1 MGLHNLANGIHEQIK
16 NYLQAYTGKPLR
28 LAHEEFLLSL
38 EFFSLALVFYWL
50 AVLVGY
56 IEKQEVMLK
65 QSPIHSTKMEPP
77 SFAIGRRVQES
88 KYQRE
93 KRLRKQRKPTGE
105 KASVRYAK
113 PSWFLLPHH
122 LANGFE
128 FWIAMLKGDT
138 FLTKRKSLLDDIEK
152 AKTPTSPI
160 QDKFRDEYLVKAQ
173 HVMSFLYQ
181 NQKLRWIFKKFF
193 TKLRLQRFPS
203 LNDVDPITLE
213 RITQPIQ
220 FPSFAQRKTYSFEA
234 NPFVKHLHNKLTH
247 NDGHIPDP
255 LFPKNPFTNEAF
267 SLSQL
272 MSLIDQAR
280 KYSHTSWAIES
291 FVSCRYDLTSFSTI
305 HSKPLRLNA
314 LRATMANVSSWDS
327 IDTLYDFIKI
337 QHAFHNAL
345 FHMNL
350 YKWAVNHAAKEKRI
364 ESWRKLCVKWY
375 EVDILI
381 DDADTKRDLF
391 HVIEAKTFLMC
402 SKPDELTS
410 LRQAKYRVTTD
421 GSRSSGHTETTG

>member
-56 IEKQEVMLK
+56 IEKQEAMLK

-77 SFAIGRRVQES
+77 SFAIGRRIQES
-88 KYQRE
+88 KHQRE
-93 KRLRKQRKPTGE
+93 KRLRKRRKPTGE

-234 NPFVKHLHNKLTH
+234 NPFVKYLHNKLTH

-280 KYSHTSWAIES
+280 KYSYTSWAIES
-291 FVSCRYDLTSFSTI
+291 FISCRYNLTSFSTI

-391 HVIEAKTFLMC
+391 RVIEAKTFLMC

-410 LRQAKYRVTTD
+410 LRQAKYSVTTD

>member
-88 KYQRE
+88 KHQRE
-93 KRLRKQRKPTGE
+93 KRLRKRRKPTGE

-160 QDKFRDEYLVKAQ
+160 QDKFRDEYLIKAQ

-213 RITQPIQ
+213 RITQPIK

-272 MSLIDQAR
+272 ISLIDQAR

>member
-1 MGLHNLANGIHEQIK
+1 MELPNLVNGIHAQIK
-16 NYLQAYTGKPLR
+16 NCLQVYTGKPLR

-50 AVLVGY
+50 AVLVGC
-56 IEKQEVMLK
+56 IEKQEDMLK
-65 QSPIHSTKMEPP
+65 QSPIHSTNMEPP

-88 KYQRE
+88 KYKRE
-93 KRLRKQRKPTGE
+93 ERLRKRRKPIGQTS
-105 KASVRYAK
+105 SVRYAK

-128 FWIAMLKGDT
+128 FWVAMLKGDT

-152 AKTPTSPI
+152 AKKPTSSI
-160 QDKFRDEYLVKAQ
+160 QETFRDEYLVKAQ

-181 NQKLRWIFKKFF
+181 NQRLRWIFKKFF
-193 TKLRLQRFPS
+193 TKLRLQKFTS

-213 RITQPIQ
+213 RITEPIQ
-220 FPSFAQRKTYSFEA
+220 FPSFAQRKVYRFEA
-234 NPFVKHLHNKLTH
+234 NPFMKHLHNKLTH
-247 NDGHIPDP
+247 NDGHIPEP
-255 LFPKNPFTNEAF
+255 LFPKNPFTNEPF
-267 SLSQL
+267 SLSQII
-272 MSLIDQAR
+272 SLIDQAR

-291 FVSCRYDLTSFSTI
+291 FISCRYNLTSFSTI

-314 LRATMANVSSWDS
+314 LRTTMANVSSWDS

-345 FHMNL
+345 FHMNV
-350 YKWAVNHAAKEKRI
+350 YRWAVNHATRETRI
-364 ESWRKLCVKWY
+364 ESWRKLCLKWY
-375 EVDILI
+375 EVDILT

-391 HVIEAKTFLMC
+391 GVIEAKTFLMC

-421 GSRSSGHTETTG
+421 GSSSSRHTENTG

>member
-93 KRLRKQRKPTGE
+93 KRLRKRRKPTGE

-410 LRQAKYRVTTD
+410 LRQSKSRVTTD

>member
-56 IEKQEVMLK
+56 IEKQEAMLK

-77 SFAIGRRVQES
+77 SFAIGRRIQES
-88 KYQRE
+88 KHQRE
-93 KRLRKQRKPTGE
+93 KRLRKRRKPTGE

-234 NPFVKHLHNKLTH
+234 NPFVKYLHNKLTH
-247 NDGHIPDP
+247 NDAHIPDP

-280 KYSHTSWAIES
+280 KYSYTSWAIES
-291 FVSCRYDLTSFSTI
+291 FISCRYNLTSFSTI

-410 LRQAKYRVTTD
+410 LRQAKYSVTTD

>member
-65 QSPIHSTKMEPP
+65 QSPIHSIKMEPP

-93 KRLRKQRKPTGE
+93 KRLRKRRKPTGE

-410 LRQAKYRVTTD
+410 LRQAKSRVTTD